1 MKNQEFKNLDAAL
14 ELANNGI
21 AVYPTVP
28 GKKAPFKGTHA
39 QKDASNDPER
49 VFKMFQAHPEADV
62 SIKLDGL
69 IVLDIDNHQGQQEGL
84 TSLGQASIEVP
95 TNTRIERT
103 PNNGL
108 HVFFKYNGEKFN
120 HLDILKGVE
129 VRGDQIKTVPSVG
142 YELTKS
148 NDIAEAPEW
157 LLEYVS
163 QALKPKYK
171 PTNGRLPGEIT
182 FVGKTLNRLLD
193 GAPEGSRNNWL
204 TKQIGFLIG
213 QGFAPSKC
221 YELMW
226 WITQNKLTGNKPI
239 KKTEFDNTFKSV
251 LKREQSKLGGGLN
264 E

>member
-1 MKNQEFKNLDAAL
+1 MMKQQFNCMDAAL
-14 ELANNGI
+14 QLAGKGI
-21 AVYPTVP
+21 KVYPTVA
-28 GKKAPFKGTHA
+28 GKKMPFKGSHA
-39 QKDASNDPER
+39 QKDATSNQEK
-49 VFKMFQAHPEADV
+49 VFELFSAHPGADV
-62 SIKLDGL
+62 SIKLDKI
-69 IVLDIDNHQGQQEGL
+69 IVLDVDNHTGEQEGL
-84 TSLGQASIEVP
+84 TALSKAGFSVP
-95 TNTRIERT
+95 TSTRIEKT
-103 PNNGL
+103 PSNGA
-108 HVFFKYNGEKFN
+108 HIFFKYSGVPFN
-120 HLDILKGVE
+120 HLDLMPGVE
-129 VRGDQIKTVPSVG
+129 VRGDQIKVSPSKE
-142 YELTKS
+142 YELINAGPTV
-148 NDIAEAPEW
+148 EAPEW
-157 LLEYVS
+157 LLGLIE
-163 QALKPKYK
+163 QARKPKTSHY
-171 PTNGRLPGEIT
+171 NRIPGQET